1 MKSRMF
7 FSVGRN
13 WLLALCAVGSQ
24 VANAET
30 VQLNL
35 EKAIEYAVK
44 QNPSVRIAN
53 QDIELKKLDD
63 KETTEGLYPTLD
75 FTGSFTHNFK
85 VQTIHM
91 MDRDIKMG
99 SPNTVNAGLALN
111 IPVYSPSLYK
121 TMKLTKTDISLAV
134 EASRSSKLDLIKQV
148 SKAYYQLLLAQ
159 DSYEVL
165 AASYSVAEQNYK
177 VISDK
182 FDQGR
187 VSEYDKISAEVQ
199 ARNIKPQVVSAKNS
213 IALAKLQLKVLMGMD
228 SNVEIEVNDKL
239 ENYEAQLKDQ
249 IQMSSLSLEDN
260 TTLRQLDLNQQ
271 LLNHNLAISKTSFLP
286 TVSLSGAY
294 LYTSMS
300 DNWNLFKYKYNP
312 YVYATLNVTIPIFR
326 AKNWTSLKKVK
337 MQQRELAL
345 NRTNAERQINMQVQ
359 TYLDNMSASQEQV
372 ESNKEAVVKSEK
384 ARTIAEKR
392 YEVGKGTI
400 LELNSSVVDVTSAKL
415 TYKQSIYDYLSAR
428 TDLNYVLGHESKYLE
443 MEPEDD
449 GSVLKAK
456 KPAKENA
463 NNNDNK

>member
-1 MKSRMF
+1 M
-7 FSVGRN
+7 
-13 WLLALCAVGSQ
+13 
-24 VANAET
+24 
-30 VQLNL
+30 
-35 EKAIEYAVK
+35 
-44 QNPSVRIAN
+44 
-53 QDIELKKLDD
+53 
-63 KETTEGLYPTLD
+63 
-75 FTGSFTHNFK
+75 
-85 VQTIHM
+85 
-91 MDRDIKMG
+91 
-99 SPNTVNAGLALN
+99 
-111 IPVYSPSLYK
+111 
-121 TMKLTKTDISLAV
+121 
-134 EASRSSKLDLIKQV
+134 
-148 SKAYYQLLLAQ
+148 
-159 DSYEVL
+159 
-165 AASYSVAEQNYK
+165 
-177 VISDK
+177 ISDK

>member
-1 MKSRMF
+1 
-7 FSVGRN
+7 
-13 WLLALCAVGSQ
+13 
-24 VANAET
+24 
-30 VQLNL
+30 
-35 EKAIEYAVK
+35 
-44 QNPSVRIAN
+44 
-53 QDIELKKLDD
+53 
-63 KETTEGLYPTLD
+63 
-75 FTGSFTHNFK
+75 
-85 VQTIHM
+85 
-91 MDRDIKMG
+91 
-99 SPNTVNAGLALN
+99 
-111 IPVYSPSLYK
+111 
-121 TMKLTKTDISLAV
+121 
-134 EASRSSKLDLIKQV
+134 
-148 SKAYYQLLLAQ
+148 
-159 DSYEVL
+159 
-165 AASYSVAEQNYK
+165 
-177 VISDK
+177 
-182 FDQGR
+182 
-187 VSEYDKISAEVQ
+187 
-199 ARNIKPQVVSAKNS
+199 
-213 IALAKLQLKVLMGMD
+213 MD

-271 LLNHNLAISKTSFLP
+271 MLNHNLAISKTSFLP

-359 TYLDNMSASQEQV
+359 TYLDNRSASQEQV
-372 ESNKEAVVKSEK
+372 ESNKEAVVKS
-384 ARTIAEKR
+384 
-392 YEVGKGTI
+392 GKGTI

>member
-1 MKSRMF
+1 
-7 FSVGRN
+7 
-13 WLLALCAVGSQ
+13 
-24 VANAET
+24 
-30 VQLNL
+30 
-35 EKAIEYAVK
+35 
-44 QNPSVRIAN
+44 
-53 QDIELKKLDD
+53 
-63 KETTEGLYPTLD
+63 
-75 FTGSFTHNFK
+75 
-85 VQTIHM
+85 
-91 MDRDIKMG
+91 
-99 SPNTVNAGLALN
+99 
-111 IPVYSPSLYK
+111 
-121 TMKLTKTDISLAV
+121 
-134 EASRSSKLDLIKQV
+134 
-148 SKAYYQLLLAQ
+148 
-159 DSYEVL
+159 
-165 AASYSVAEQNYK
+165 
-177 VISDK
+177 
-182 FDQGR
+182 
-187 VSEYDKISAEVQ
+187 
-199 ARNIKPQVVSAKNS
+199 
-213 IALAKLQLKVLMGMD
+213 MGMD